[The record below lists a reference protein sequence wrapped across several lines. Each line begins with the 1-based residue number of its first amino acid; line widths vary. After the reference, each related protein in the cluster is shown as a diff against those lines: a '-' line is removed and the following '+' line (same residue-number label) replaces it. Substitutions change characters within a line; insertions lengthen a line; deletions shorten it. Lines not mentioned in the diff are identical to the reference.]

1 MIIKRLKKDELL
13 LKFESED
20 QYKNKATAKF
30 KNGKIEEFC
39 LDFSGFSILKD
50 RLLFIYDV
58 IEETLA
64 ELEAQEYERNKRHI

>member
-1 MIIKRLKKDELL
+1 MKIRRIKKDELT

-20 QYKNKATAKF
+20 IHKNKATAKF
-30 KNGKIEEFC
+30 KDGKIEEFY
-39 LDFSGFSILKD
+39 LDFSGFSVLKE
-50 RLLFIYDV
+50 RLLFSYDV